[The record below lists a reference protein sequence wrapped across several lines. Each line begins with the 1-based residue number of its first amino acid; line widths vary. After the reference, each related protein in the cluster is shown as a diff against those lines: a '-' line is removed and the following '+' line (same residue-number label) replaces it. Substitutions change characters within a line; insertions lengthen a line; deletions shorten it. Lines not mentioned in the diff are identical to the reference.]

1 MTNPTECAP
10 TPIFPDLAGKVAVV
24 TGGSKG
30 IGAATCRALA
40 ENGAKVAVVAR
51 ERGSIDRLV
60 DELRAAGADAIGAT
74 ADCTSLAEIEQM
86 RDEVESSLG
95 PTDIVA
101 AFAGG
106 FGARTPILET
116 TEEEWHFVI
125 DSNLTATFLTT
136 KAFLPGMIERRRGS
150 IVTMASNAARYLDIP
165 LTASY
170 AAAKA
175 GIVMFTRH
183 VAKEAGPYH
192 VRLNCVAPATTM
204 SERAQA
210 LMDEQMI
217 ARITALSPLDE
228 IGQPVD
234 TAYMTLFLASDVAR
248 WLTGITVDIAGGRV
262 ML

>member
-1 MTNPTECAP
+1 MTSSSERGP
-10 TPIFPDLAGKVAVV
+10 TPIFPDLVGKVAVV

-51 ERGSIDRLV
+51 GREGVDRLAE
-60 DELRAAGADAIGAT
+60 ELRTAGAEAIGAT
-74 ADCTSLAEIEQM
+74 ADCTSLAELERM
-86 RDEVESSLG
+86 RDEVESALG
-95 PTDIVA
+95 PTDILV

-116 TEEEWHFVI
+116 TEEEWRFVI

-136 KAFLPGMIERRRGS
+136 KAFLPGMIERQRGS

-183 VAKEAGPYH
+183 VAKEAGPHH
-192 VRLNCVAPATTM
+192 VRLNCVAPGTTM
-204 SERAQA
+204 SERVEA

-217 ARITALSPLDE
+217 ARVAALSPLGE
-228 IGQPVD
+228 IGQPED
-234 TAYMTLFLASDVAR
+234 TAYVTLFLASDAAR
-248 WLTGITVDIAGGRV
+248 WLTGITVDVAGGRV